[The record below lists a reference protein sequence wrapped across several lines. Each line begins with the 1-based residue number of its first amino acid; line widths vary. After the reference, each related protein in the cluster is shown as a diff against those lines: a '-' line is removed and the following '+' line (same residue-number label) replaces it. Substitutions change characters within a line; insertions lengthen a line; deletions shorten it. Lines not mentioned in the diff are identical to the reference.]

1 MQLKLDCSRSALQ
14 ICTKRKS
21 NKDLANVKDDV
32 RQKSNLCLIAI
43 SFFTENQVEAAAAAA
58 TGTRTR
64 TGTETETETETETTT
79 CRLGVVSC
87 SCTYLVEDPKR
98 KSFQDVT

>member
-32 RQKSNLCLIAI
+32 RQKSNLCLIVI
-43 SFFTENQVEAAAAAA
+43 SFFTENQVEAAAA

-64 TGTETETETETETTT
+64 TGTETETETTT

-87 SCTYLVEDPKR
+87 SRTYLVEDPKR